1 MYQFQDPQEDNI
13 RDAKD
18 LILVPDSMV
27 YYREHKEQEQEK
39 AKREE
44 TIAEFQ
50 ARAMR
55 EEGDQMGVTYVGREE
70 REESCIPSEVC
81 MVLFGLLVR
90 DSHGV
95 CSND

>member
-1 MYQFQDPQEDNI
+1 VYQFQDPQEDNI

-27 YYREHKEQEQEK
+27 YYREQKEQEQEK

-50 ARAMR
+50 ARAKR
-55 EEGDQMGVTYVGREE
+55 VGREE
-70 REESCIPSEVC
+70 REESCISSEVC
-81 MVLFGLLVR
+81 MILFGLLVR